1 MDKFDKEFFNGI
13 YPDINNDKVN
23 IYISRKKEFIDNN
36 YKTYNYD
43 NIKEVSESECKYNS
57 FQLAPHQTFVKKFIS
72 TDTPYKSLLLY
83 HGLGTGKTCS
93 AISICEN
100 MREYMKRS
108 SLYKKILIIASP
120 KLIENFK
127 NQLFNPTKLK
137 VKDNKWYIES
147 SCIGNTLLREI
158 DPYGIMN
165 AMNTKKEKIILLIN
179 KLINEYYEFMGIMK
193 LANDIQNIKNKWT
206 SIKLDEKSREE
217 KITSEIKNKYDMR
230 LMIIDEIHNVRSSNV
245 KLNDH
250 KKSLNMLKMVLR
262 STKSMKLVLLSAT
275 PMYNNHIEIVQLI
288 NYLLLNDNKPEIKHE
303 DIFDKNDIL
312 TTDGKNRL
320 INAIRGYISFIR
332 GENVMTFPFR
342 LFPSVFDKDNS
353 LLENI
358 NKSNSNIKYP
368 NKQINGVSIKQP
380 IKYTDIFYVKVD
392 GFQEFCYMFGL
403 YASQKQ
409 GFTRNDYYDE
419 GEYDEGEYDEGE
431 YDEGKYD
438 EGEYD
443 EGEYD
448 EGDMEGG
455 TNIISKFKKSIMRKK
470 SSKHK
475 SNKKILSP
483 SKKYIDSH
491 KNELKLLN
499 KESEKYK
506 KKSNKKS
513 INTNKSLEFIS
524 QLPQNKSLS
533 LIKENNNEDEYLV
546 TNGTFPNEY
555 KNDES
560 KKNNN
565 NPNKNENNTMN
576 KLSVNEDVNV
586 NVNVNEDEDVNVN
599 VNVNVNEDED
609 VNVNVN
615 VNEDEDVNV
624 NEDEDV
630 NEELNNIGMSQ
641 QYLGYLN
648 QLLNIVYPN
657 DYILTLYENYQ
668 KENNNNN
675 NNNNISVND
684 YLDRIFGGDVLNNSI
699 LSEIIGEKGMQNI
712 CRINKTGNIKSY
724 SYISREKSDHIFS
737 KENIGRYS
745 KKIDTI
751 VNRIQKS
758 TGVVLVYSQYIH
770 SGCIPLALTLE
781 SCGYTNYTD
790 NTLLNTRYI
799 DSSKKNNLKY
809 VMITGSVKSKEL
821 NKIME
826 IITSDENKNGEKIKV
841 VIISDAGTE
850 GLDFKFI
857 RQVHIMDAWYNHNRN
872 QQIIGRAIRYCSHSQ
887 LEFEKRN
894 TEIYIYGTILSNA
907 LNNEAVDMY
916 LYRHSE
922 KKSIEIGKITRL
934 LKENSIDCLLTND
947 FNLMDKEVINKIET
961 IELSTKSDIDEIQK
975 IEYKVG
981 DEPFTEICDY
991 QEKCSY
997 QCANKKMYDNFL
1009 QNDKTLD
1016 DSTYHI
1022 QYIEYTID
1030 NIIDIIKRLYMSKFI
1045 YKYDD
1050 LVEEIN
1056 KIHDYT
1062 EYHIKF
1068 ALQFLLDNNNEIIY
1082 DIFKRSG
1089 YLTKLSMKEPI
1100 SNDITELYVFI
1111 PNELSENKYTSYINK
1126 KDPLKKMKRRI
1137 ILPNVVEQTK
1147 KKENTNNKSAFIA
1160 DDILKI
1166 KTNESF
1172 IKINNKLKNNS
1183 QIIGKDEKQLY
1194 DLLHIYKNKVN
1205 DIYVNL
1211 LTNLH
1216 FEKIMNIDSNDEETN
1231 SNIRRIIIYHMIDKY
1246 DFLLKKRN
1254 YINDM
1259 KFIIDN
1265 VNNIDLFI
1273 TNVENVDRMEFK
1285 FIFDVIIQYIHE
1297 NNYLKIDEKKELYFF
1312 NDNKE
1317 EFSYYLIN
1325 KNDNDNDNTNDIYT
1339 IDKIREHSDF
1349 KSKID
1354 NIKEI
1359 YNNDNIAND
1368 YYIGTYRQKSKKNNT
1383 KSLMF
1388 LNINKKNKYT
1398 YKTCNTFTIDILK
1411 SLIKRISYNSNIK
1424 EITNIKNIQLPD
1436 TLDDSNGKN
1445 KSKRGGYT
1453 KDKYC
1458 LIYEFIIRYISI
1470 VIPNN
1475 TENPSVDIYKYLI
1488 LSPSMNLLLF

>member
-1 MDKFDKEFFNGI
+1 MDKFNKDFFNGI

-137 VKDNKWYIES
+137 VKDNKWYIEP

-158 DPYGIMN
+158 DPYGIMT

-206 SIKLDEKSREE
+206 SLQLDEKSREE
-217 KITSEIKNKYDMR
+217 KIMNEIKNRYDMR

-250 KKSLNMLKMVLR
+250 KKSLNMLNMVLR

-275 PMYNNHIEIVQLI
+275 PMYNSHIEIVQLI
-288 NYLLLNDNKPEIKHE
+288 NYLLLNDNKEEIKVE
-303 DIFDKNDIL
+303 DIFDKENKL
-312 TTDGKNRL
+312 TLDGKNRL
-320 INAIRGYISFIR
+320 INAMRGYVSFIR

-342 LFPSVFDKDNS
+342 LFPSLFDKENS

-368 NKQINGVSIKQP
+368 SKQINGVTIKQP
-380 IKYTDIFYVKVD
+380 IKYTDIFYVKID

-403 YASQKQ
+403 YASQKKR
-409 GFTRNDYYDE
+409 FTRNDYYDE

-431 YDEGKYD
+431 YDER
-438 EGEYD
+438 
-443 EGEYD
+443 
-448 EGDMEGG
+448 DMEGG
-455 TNIISKFKKSIMRKK
+455 MNTISTFKKSIM
-470 SSKHK
+470 K
-475 SNKKILSP
+475 SNKNSSKKKKRILSP
-483 SKKYIDSH
+483 SKKYIESH
-491 KNELKLLN
+491 KKELERLN
-499 KESEKYK
+499 KENANDKKKTSK
-506 KKSNKKS
+506 KKSSKINKK
-513 INTNKSLEFIS
+513 
-524 QLPQNKSLS
+524 LS
-533 LIKENNNEDEYLV
+533 LIKENNNEEEYLV
-546 TNGTFPNEY
+546 TNETDPNEN
-555 KNDES
+555 KNNEDDKLIYNEEKEYNEEYINDNEEKVYDENNKS

-565 NPNKNENNTMN
+565 NEMDELIYNEEKVDDEMDELIYNE
-576 KLSVNEDVNV
+576 EDVND
-586 NVNVNEDEDVNVN
+586 NED
-599 VNVNVNEDED
+599 DEI
-609 VNVNVN
+609 
-615 VNEDEDVNV
+615 
-624 NEDEDV
+624 
-630 NEELNNIGMSQ
+630 NNIGMSQ

-657 DYILTLYENYQ
+657 EYILNLYEKYE
-668 KENNNNN
+668 KDNNNK
-675 NNNNISVND
+675 NISVYD
-684 YLDRIFGGDVLNNSI
+684 FLDGIFEGDVLDNSI

-737 KENIGRYS
+737 KENIGKYS
-745 KKIDTI
+745 KKIETI

-770 SGCIPLALTLE
+770 SGCIPLTLTLE
-781 SCGYTNYTD
+781 SYGYTNYTD

-799 DSSKKNNLKY
+799 DNSNKNNLKY
-809 VMITGSVKSKEL
+809 AMITGSVNSKEL

-894 TEIYIYGTILSNA
+894 TEIYIYGTLLSNT
-907 LNNEAVDMY
+907 LKNEAVDMY

-922 KKSIEIGKITRL
+922 NKSIEIGKITRL

-947 FNLMDKEVINKIET
+947 FNLMDKDVINKTEV

-975 IEYKVG
+975 IDYKIG
-981 DEPFTEICDY
+981 DQPFTEICDY
-991 QEKCSY
+991 QENCSY
-997 QCANKKMYDNFL
+997 QCANKKIYDDVL
-1009 QNDKTLD
+1009 QSDSTLD

-1030 NIIDIIKRLYMSKFI
+1030 NIIDIIKRLYTSKFI
-1045 YKYDD
+1045 YIYDE

-1056 KIHDYT
+1056 KIHEYT
-1062 EYHIKF
+1062 DYHIKV
-1068 ALQFLLDNNNEIIY
+1068 ALQFLLDNNNETIY

-1089 YLTKLSMKEPI
+1089 YLTKLSMKEPE

-1111 PNELSENKYTSYINK
+1111 PNELSEKKYTSYINK
-1126 KDPLKKMKRRI
+1126 KDPLKKLKRRI
-1137 ILPNVVEQTK
+1137 ILPNVVEQYKKTK
-1147 KKENTNNKSAFIA
+1147 EKTNNKSSFIA
-1160 DDILKI
+1160 DDILK
-1166 KTNESF
+1166 T
-1172 IKINNKLKNNS
+1172 NNKLKNNGS
-1183 QIIGKDEKQLY
+1183 VIIDKDEKQLHE
-1194 DLLHIYKNKVN
+1194 LLHMYKNKVN

-1211 LTNLH
+1211 LNNLH
-1216 FEKIMNIDSNDEETN
+1216 FKKIMNIDSNDEEIN
-1231 SNIRRIIIYHMIDKY
+1231 NNINKIIIYHMIDKY

-1254 YINDM
+1254 YVNDM
-1259 KFIIDN
+1259 KCIIDN
-1265 VNNIDLFI
+1265 VNNIDSFMN
-1273 TNVENVDRMEFK
+1273 NVENVDKVEFK
-1285 FIFDVIIQYIHE
+1285 FIFDVIVRYIQE
-1297 NNYLKIDEKKELYFF
+1297 NNYLKIDENKDLYFF
-1312 NDNKE
+1312 YDNKE
-1317 EFSYYLIN
+1317 DFSYYLIN
-1325 KNDNDNDNTNDIYT
+1325 KNDNGNDIYT

-1354 NIKEI
+1354 SIKKI
-1359 YNNDNIAND
+1359 YNSDNIATD

-1388 LNINKKNKYT
+1388 LNINNNNNNNNNNKYT
-1398 YKTCNTFTIDILK
+1398 YKTCNTFTVDILK
-1411 SLIKRISYNSNIK
+1411 SLINQISTNQYINT
-1424 EITNIKNIQLPD
+1424 ITNIKNIQLPD
-1436 TLDDSNGKN
+1436 TLDGSNGKN
-1445 KSKRGGYT
+1445 KSKKGGFT

-1470 VIPNN
+1470 VIPDN

-1488 LSPSMNLLLF
+1488 LSPSMNLLLFKK